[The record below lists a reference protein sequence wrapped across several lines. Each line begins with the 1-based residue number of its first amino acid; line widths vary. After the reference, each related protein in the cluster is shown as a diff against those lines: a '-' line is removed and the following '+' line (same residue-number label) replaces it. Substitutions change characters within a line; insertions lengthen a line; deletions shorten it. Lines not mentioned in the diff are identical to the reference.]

1 MDVVVASLLTAKLL
15 SDSAAMSKD
24 ETHFLTVACPL
35 LPQSN
40 ALTIGRYILTLSMAK
55 SRSEVARMLTEKG
68 IATMTTFTRRDYL
81 QGALAMMA
89 AGVAPPA
96 SDTRT
101 PLRHREEGNRSGIK
115 LALVLGGDREAR
127 IKLAQ
132 QIGIRHLIVSV
143 EGDLKKVGRDH
154 YEETLAKIKADYNA
168 AGMTIAGVESH
179 PVPAEKIKLGL
190 PGRDEE
196 IENYCAAVEALGKI
210 GVPMVCYNFMAG
222 IGWYRTNTS
231 VPTRGGA
238 LASEF
243 DYPTSEKEGLTEWGK
258 VSEDQIWRNLESF
271 QKAVIPVAEKAH
283 VQMAL
288 HPDDP
293 PISPLR
299 GIGRILTSAAN
310 YRRVLD
316 IVPSPANG
324 ITFCQ
329 ANFKL
334 MGENIEAL
342 AREWCTQKKIFFV
355 HFRDVEGTRE
365 HFVETFHDD
374 GPTDMARMLRA
385 YHESGFNGPMRPD
398 HAPTM
403 EGEANENPGYAIIG
417 KLFAIGYIKGIMDGL
432 NIPYA

>member
-1 MDVVVASLLTAKLL
+1 
-15 SDSAAMSKD
+15 
-24 ETHFLTVACPL
+24 
-35 LPQSN
+35 
-40 ALTIGRYILTLSMAK
+40 
-55 SRSEVARMLTEKG
+55 MLIAKG
-68 IATMTTFTRRDYL
+68 IVAMPKFTRRDTL
-81 QGALAMMA
+81 QGALALVA
-89 AGVAPPA
+89 AGVAPA
-96 SDTRT
+96 AEDTSL
-101 PLRHREEGNRSGIK
+101 PLRKRAEKPRSGIK
-115 LALVLGGDREAR
+115 LALVLGRDHDSR

-132 QIGIRHLIVSV
+132 QVGVRNLIVSV
-143 EGDLKKVGRDH
+143 DRDLNAVKRNQ
-154 YEETLAKIKADYNA
+154 YEETLAKIKARYST

-196 IENYCAAVEALGKI
+196 IENYRAAVEALGKI
-210 GVPMVCYNFMAG
+210 GVPLVCYNFMAG
-222 IGWYRTNTS
+222 IGWYRTKS
-231 VPTRGGA
+231 DVPTRGGA

-243 DYPTSEKEGLTEWGK
+243 DYATAEKEGLTQWGK
-258 VSEDQIWRNLESF
+258 ISEDQIWQNLEYF
-271 QKAVIPVAEKAH
+271 LKAVIPVAEKAN
-283 VQMAL
+283 VKMAL

-310 YRRVLD
+310 YRRLMN
-316 IVPSPANG
+316 IVPSPVNG

-342 AREWCTQKKIFFV
+342 AREWCKEKKIFFV
-355 HFRDVEGTRE
+355 HLRDIEGTRE

-374 GPTDMARMLRA
+374 GPTDIARMLRA
-385 YHESGFNGPMRPD
+385 YHESGFDGPIRPD

-403 EGEANENPGYAIIG
+403 EGESNDIPGYAILG
-417 KLFAIGYIKGIMDGL
+417 KLFAIGYFKGIMDSL